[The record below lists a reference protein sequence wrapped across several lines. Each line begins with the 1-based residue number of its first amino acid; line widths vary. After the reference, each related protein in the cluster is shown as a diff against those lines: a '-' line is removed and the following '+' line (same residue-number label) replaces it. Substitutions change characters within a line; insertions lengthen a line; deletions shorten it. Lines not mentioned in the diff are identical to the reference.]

1 MYEKKLMEEFDK
13 LNRKMKRYFDSF
25 FDGTKLSGIQGL
37 ILQYLLVET
46 ERRDVFP
53 KDLEEFLEVKGS
65 SVTSLINTLER
76 KGYLVRE
83 SLSTDARYK
92 KLVLTDKTYAM
103 KSIINSSV
111 MNYMSSMFQGISD
124 EDLKTFEYVILQM
137 TKNAEKRNN

>member
-25 FDGTKLSGIQGL
+25 FIDTELSSIQGL

-46 ERRDVFP
+46 ECRDVFL

-65 SVTSLINTLER
+65 SVTSLINTLE
-76 KGYLVRE
+76 KNGYLKRE

-92 KLVLTDKTYAM
+92 RLVLTDKTYAM
-103 KSIINSSV
+103 KLIINNNV
-111 MNYMSSMFQGISD
+111 MNYMSSMFQGLP
-124 EDLKTFEYVILQM
+124 EGDLRIFEQVILKM
-137 TKNAEKRNN
+137 TKKAEKKND